1 MRYCPSYSLPAP
13 HTCPSHTSGACG
25 ASGPALHA
33 RLAQE
38 WRAPR
43 LDPRGCAPALLPRI
57 PAALCHDDRGVPHD
71 TAAAGGTK
79 GGEFSSETDYIEHVE
94 RRRSFILLADR
105 NTVAFTSTL
114 SSSSSPF
121 RLWSPPQ
128 LEVLM
133 SDDAAGSGANVE
145 ELAAEWLDR
154 VVTGAAAMYAQ
165 QV

>member
-1 MRYCPSYSLPAP
+1 M
-13 HTCPSHTSGACG
+13 
-25 ASGPALHA
+25 
-33 RLAQE
+33 
-38 WRAPR
+38 
-43 LDPRGCAPALLPRI
+43 
-57 PAALCHDDRGVPHD
+57 
-71 TAAAGGTK
+71 
-79 GGEFSSETDYIEHVE
+79 
-94 RRRSFILLADR
+94 LADR